1 MNIITISVLANTT
14 TKEQVNIVQEQV
26 YNLRINITKQMLR
39 PIWKK
44 LQNLLKN
51 YIRLLIKVNMLME
64 RFSVKNIS
72 VLHKMICRFTFNE
85 NTTLSF
91 CKSGQANSK
100 IYIKDPKPKKLLK

>member
-1 MNIITISVLANTT
+1 MNIITVSVLANTI

-26 YNLRINITKQMLR
+26 YNLRINITNVR

-64 RFSVKNIS
+64 RLRVKNIS
-72 VLHKMICRFTFNE
+72 VLHKVICRFTFNE

-91 CKSGQANSK
+91 CKS
-100 IYIKDPKPKKLLK
+100 